1 MMMISEHG
9 TFLYSKEKG
18 GQKAKQW
25 RDRQRA
31 RERDGMLL
39 QTGYGMGNKLDH
51 WTNIY
56 YSQRK
61 DPRSYLDE
69 H

>member
-56 YSQRK
+56 YS
-61 DPRSYLDE
+61 
-69 H
+69 